1 MVNNTWRRPQAHIV
15 AARPLWSHP
24 FLEANARSSGM
35 ITAIVTA
42 PVPAGWT
49 RTQWLEHSR
58 RIAPRFQSIPGLIRK
73 QFLFDPERGLG
84 GGVYL
89 WENRAAA
96 DACYAGIWRENFKNA
111 FGADP
116 RIEFFDSA
124 VVVDNVAHEI
134 EVAA

>member
-1 MVNNTWRRPQAHIV
+1 MVNNACRRLEAHIV
-15 AARPLWSHP
+15 AAGPLWSHC
-24 FLEANARSSGM
+24 FSGQCEELGM

-49 RTQWLEHSR
+49 RAQWLEHSR

-73 QFLFDPERGLG
+73 QFLFSAEQGLG

-89 WENRAAA
+89 WESREAAE
-96 DACYAGIWRENFKNA
+96 ACYAGVWRENFKNA

-116 RIEFFDSA
+116 RIQFFDSS